1 MTPDE
6 SPSRLAYTPV
16 MSRGQVVPE
25 QVRADHGQIDDLVR
39 EAVRDVDQSLLDWTL
54 SLSPR
59 ERLRAC
65 YSAAVALGK
74 YRFGS
79 PSPR

>member
-1 MTPDE
+1 
-6 SPSRLAYTPV
+6 

-25 QVRADHGQIDDLVR
+25 QVRVDPGQIDDLVR

-65 YSAAVALGK
+65 SNAAAALGK

>member
-1 MTPDE
+1 MG
-6 SPSRLAYTPV
+6 
-16 MSRGQVVPE
+16 RGEVVPE
-25 QVRADHGQIDDLVR
+25 QVRVDHGQIDDLVR
-39 EAVRDVDQSLLDWTL
+39 EAVRDVDPSLLDWTL

-65 YSAAVALGK
+65 SNAAVALGK

>member
-1 MTPDE
+1 MT
-6 SPSRLAYTPV
+6 
-16 MSRGQVVPE
+16 RGQVGPA
-25 QVRADHGQIDDLVR
+25 QVGVDHGEIDDLVR
-39 EAVRDVDQSLLDWTL
+39 QALRDVDQSLLDWTL

-65 YSAAVALGK
+65 SNAAVALGK

>member
-1 MTPDE
+1 MK
-6 SPSRLAYTPV
+6 SPARLAYTRI
-16 MSRGQVVPE
+16 MTRGQVVPE
-25 QVRADHGQIDDLVR
+25 QVGVDHGEIDGLVR

-65 YSAAVALGK
+65 SNAAVALGK
-74 YRFGS
+74 YRFG
-79 PSPR
+79 PPAPR